1 MNKEIRELEIR
12 IARLEKQAF
21 TKSVT
26 NFVEKAI
33 EFVPQI
39 GRLSGGVKELGRL
52 ALSTLK
58 LIVAELNLLV
68 RKNKGKILKYLGMSF
83 KEIMENAF
91 QPFVSVKNPP
101 KMLKWNPRDL
111 LSSTFEFKDN
121 TYTLKVLLQHD
132 AVTGQGAYNSYNDW
146 VKEYGISL
154 DYALGIYPKP
164 GSEDEKRVLQWGA
177 KTLKRS
183 NKLFYRFLNIWL
195 KMSAQA
201 GLVTGLFAGMLTMG
215 MVWSIKAV
223 VKWVFDKFNNKVED
237 NLSEVE
243 GEASNLLFDPSR
255 TASFNRLSYM
265 GKMTLIFESAYV
277 S

>member
-1 MNKEIRELEIR
+1 MNNEIRELEIR

-21 TKSVT
+21 VKDVK
-26 NFVEKAI
+26 NFLEKTI
-33 EFVPQI
+33 EFVPQT
-39 GRLSGGVKELGRL
+39 GRLLGGAKELARL

-68 RKNKGKILKYLGMSF
+68 RKNKSKILKYLEMSF

-101 KMLKWNPRDL
+101 RMKKWDPRNL
-111 LSSTFEFKDN
+111 LNSTFEFKDN
-121 TYTLKVLLQHD
+121 TYTLKVLLKHD

-146 VKEYGISL
+146 VKEYGITL
-154 DYALGIYPKP
+154 DYALGIYPKS
-164 GSEDEKRVLQWGA
+164 GSEAEKRVLRWGA

-201 GLVTGLFAGMLTMG
+201 GLVTGLLAGMATMG
-215 MVWSIKAV
+215 VIWSIKAV

-237 NLSEVE
+237 NLSDVE
-243 GEASNLLFDPSR
+243 GEASNLLFDPSK
-255 TASFNRLSYM
+255 TASFNRLSHM
-265 GKMTLIFESAYV
+265 GKMTLIFESAYA